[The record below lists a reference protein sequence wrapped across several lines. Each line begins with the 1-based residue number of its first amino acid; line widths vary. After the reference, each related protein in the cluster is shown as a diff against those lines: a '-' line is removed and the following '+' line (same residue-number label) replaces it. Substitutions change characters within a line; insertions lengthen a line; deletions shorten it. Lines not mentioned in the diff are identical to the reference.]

1 MASPALRPVST
12 GSAPR
17 SAKPVRTGS
26 ARSPKREE
34 ETQAPRMAS
43 PNHQLRQIHLIHRLE
58 CQDKDQAWE
67 DLPVEGLKMAG
78 WRILTLGCGEGRDDQ
93 DRLPPPPQVWGK
105 MVGTRSRVVD
115 QEEEVN
121 LARRNAPTASA
132 LFSVQYAR
140 MASAGR
146 PMNQVKS
153 LK

>member
-1 MASPALRPVST
+1 MAR
-12 GSAPR
+12 
-17 SAKPVRTGS
+17 
-26 ARSPKREE
+26 
-34 ETQAPRMAS
+34 

-58 CQDKDQAWE
+58 CQDEDKDQAWE
-67 DLPVEGLKMAG
+67 DLPVEGLKMAA
-78 WRILTLGCGEGRDDQ
+78 WRILTLGCEEGRDNQ
-93 DRLPPPPQVWGK
+93 DRLPPPPQVWGR

-146 PMNQVKS
+146 PKNQVKS